1 MPLSALYNPV
11 LDKFKQGERDNEV
24 DPTPL
29 TVVVMKD
36 KKSEAVQYLMQ
47 NEQRGIKLLYNPQVH
62 GQSKALVHSTG
73 KVVWV
78 NNNAGQKAS
87 AYTRRELMSYMNGDL
102 DKTIAKNHKLFPQ
115 IKDKQMKRQP
125 SRLIGLVRDF
135 LEGKIDKEVIRNI

>member
-1 MPLSALYNPV
+1 
-11 LDKFKQGERDNEV
+11 
-24 DPTPL
+24 
-29 TVVVMKD
+29 
-36 KKSEAVQYLMQ
+36 MQ
-47 NEQRGIKLLYNPQVH
+47 NEQRGIKLQYNPQVH

-87 AYTRRELMSYMNGDL
+87 AYSRRELMSYMNGDL
-102 DKTIAKNHKLFPQ
+102 DKTLAKNHKLFPQ